1 MGPYNLGGAMH
12 FIYLVWTTPKLMKK
26 IFTLA
31 LALAALSSLAQTKSI
46 KKSPPLTEAT
56 PASAGMSAERLSRID
71 TMINDAITENKIPGA
86 VALVARN
93 GRIVYYKA
101 FGKASNSTGQPLKRD
116 DIFRIAS
123 QSKAI
128 TATAVMMLWEEGK
141 FSLDDPISKY
151 IPEFAHPV
159 IFDSLVA
166 KDSSFISHPATKPI
180 TIRNLLTHT
189 SGIGYGMIDDDN
201 YKKIY
206 QKAGIIDAFTTSN
219 ATIEQD
225 IKRLAK
231 LPLHFEPGSE
241 WHYSE
246 GLDVL
251 GYFIEKISGMPFD
264 KFLQERIFTPL
275 EMHDTYFYLPDAK
288 KDRLV
293 PVQTLKDGKWIRYT
307 TSVYDIDYPV
317 KGARTYFSGGGG
329 LSSTAV
335 DYAHLLQMY
344 LNGGEYNG
352 IRLLSRATVQF
363 MMENQI
369 GDLYPDAGGT
379 YALAFCVINEKGEA
393 QGGRGHA
400 GTFTWGGYFDTQYF
414 ADPREQ
420 VIGIIMKQ
428 VLDVPNDDT
437 GGKFDVL
444 VEQAIDD

>member
-1 MGPYNLGGAMH
+1 MR
-12 FIYLVWTTPKLMKK
+12 K
-26 IFTLA
+26 ILTLP
-31 LALAALSSLAQTKSI
+31 LAFVAVISLAQTKSI
-46 KKSPPLTEAT
+46 KKSPPLTEAM
-56 PASAGMSAERLSRID
+56 PASAGMSADRLARID
-71 TMINDAITENKIPGA
+71 TMLNDAIANNKIPGA

-101 FGKASNSTGQPLKRD
+101 FGKASNSTGQALKRD

-159 IFDSLVA
+159 IFDSLIA
-166 KDSSFISHPATKPI
+166 KDSSFIAHPATKPI

-219 ATIEQD
+219 ATIEQG
-225 IKRLAK
+225 IKKLAK

-241 WHYSE
+241 YHYSE

-251 GYFIEKISGMPFD
+251 GYLVEIISGMPFD
-264 KFLQERIFTPL
+264 KFLQTRIFAPL
-275 EMHDTYFYLPDAK
+275 DMQDTYFYLPDSK

-293 PVQTLKDGKWIRYT
+293 PVQTFKDGRWIRYGAT
-307 TSVYDIDYPV
+307 FYDVDYPV
-317 KGARTYFSGGGG
+317 KGAKTYFSGGGG
-329 LSSTAV
+329 LSSTAL
-335 DYAHLLQMY
+335 DYAHFLQMY

-352 IRLLSRATVQF
+352 IRLLSHTTVQF

-369 GDLYPDAGGT
+369 GDLFPDAGAT
-379 YALAFCVINEKGEA
+379 YALAFSVLSDHGEA
-393 QGGRGHA
+393 EGGHGHA
-400 GTFTWGGYFDTQYF
+400 GTFSWGGYFDTQYF

-428 VLDVPNDDT
+428 VQDVSNDDT
-437 GGKFDVL
+437 GSKFQQL